1 MRRFSALLIASLL
14 ARGTAPAS
22 AASTKLDVRETP
34 VGTADAVVIETITPS
49 PDGRRLAYAARD
61 GDALVFTVDGKPA
74 SKPYD
79 GFAAGGIVF
88 SPDSKRVAAMVSTAD
103 GKWLLIV
110 DGKEGKPFDVF
121 AKDSLVFSANSAHV
135 AVVAAR
141 GNKRL
146 AVVDGVAGK
155 EYDDVKGFAFGPVTA
170 AAGAPDAGDARD
182 APSDDPAPVR
192 FAYAARVLANWTIV
206 TDAGETGSSYT
217 AIGDGPILFH
227 PKGNG
232 HVFAAAKDGL
242 SFALPPKN
250 GRVPQDGW
258 YVEGHGEKGFHD
270 EFPTRH
276 LRFSPDGAK
285 LAYAAT
291 EDDGEWHVYV
301 DGRGQTGDDGYERVL
316 ADSLA
321 WRDNNSLAFAA
332 KTPTGWTVIDGG
344 SPGPFF
350 EELAFPPVLSAD
362 RKHLAFV
369 GVRGGRHVVV
379 LDGKEGPA
387 CDEVMEAP
395 VFAPGGQLAYAARRE
410 RQQFVVVDGKE
421 GPAFD
426 AVGRVTFSPDG
437 TRVAYGAQR
446 GNTAVVRIDD
456 EETPAFSGF
465 LPRSRLVFGDDGTT
479 LHAQTFRGPQ
489 LLQMTIRLGDPEADT
504 PKPGPDK

>member
-1 MRRFSALLIASLL
+1 MRRFSTLLTACLLVGTIAPF
-14 ARGTAPAS
+14 TASGAP
-22 AASTKLDVRETP
+22 LDVRETP
-34 VGTADAVVIETITPS
+34 VGTADAAVIETITPS
-49 PDGRRLAYAARD
+49 PDGRRLAYAARA
-61 GDALVFTVDGKPA
+61 GAALLLTVDGKTA

-103 GKWLLIV
+103 GKWLLLV
-110 DGKEGKPFDVF
+110 DGKVGKPFDVF
-121 AKDSLVFSANSAHV
+121 AKDSLVFSADSAHV

-155 EYDDVKGFAFGPVTA
+155 EYDDVKGFAFGPVMA
-170 AAGAPDAGDARD
+170 AARTRDAGDAND
-182 APSDDPAPVR
+182 APPDNPAPVR
-192 FAYAARVLANWTIV
+192 FAYAARVLANWTVV
-206 TDAGETGSSYT
+206 TEAGETGTSCS

-232 HVFAAAKDGL
+232 HVFTAAKDSL
-242 SFALPPKN
+242 SFALPPKDV
-250 GRVPQDGW
+250 RVPQEGW

-285 LAYAAT
+285 LAYAASD
-291 EDDGEWHVYV
+291 EDEWHVYV
-301 DGRGQTGDDGYERVL
+301 DGRGQTGDDGYEQIVP
-316 ADSLA
+316 DSLA
-321 WRDNNSLAFAA
+321 WRDNKSLAFAA
-332 KTPTGWTVIDGG
+332 KTPNGWTVIDGG
-344 SPGPFF
+344 KPGPLF

-369 GVRGGRHVVV
+369 GVRGGQHIVVF
-379 LDGKEGPA
+379 DGREGPA

-395 VFAPGGQLAYAARRE
+395 VFAPGGRLAYAARRG
-410 RQQFVVVDGKE
+410 RQQFVVVDDKE
-421 GPAFD
+421 GPVFD

-465 LPRSRLVFGDDGTT
+465 LPRSRLVFGDDGAT

-489 LLQMTIRLGDPEADT
+489 LLQVTIRLGDPAADT